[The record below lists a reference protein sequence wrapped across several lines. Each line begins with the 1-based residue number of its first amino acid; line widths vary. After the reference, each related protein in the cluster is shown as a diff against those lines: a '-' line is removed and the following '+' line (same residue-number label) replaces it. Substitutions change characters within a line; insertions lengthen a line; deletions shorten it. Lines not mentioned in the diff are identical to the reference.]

1 MTVEDS
7 WGGDVTTSAI
17 AHLAHS
23 TAKAM
28 RFSSTDFN
36 SYVSVDIA
44 SGAPKRMNGRMS
56 ASINPGLGIEPYEE
70 ILGKPLIEIN

>member
-1 MTVEDS
+1 M
-7 WGGDVTTSAI
+7 
-17 AHLAHS
+17 LF
-23 TAKAM
+23 TA
-28 RFSSTDFN
+28 TDFN
-36 SYVSVDIA
+36 SYVTVDIA